1 MWMLLWKRASS
12 GCLPA
17 LAEDSPDRI
26 RLPADAFCLGKE
38 PLKDTGH
45 ICTGN
50 TTEKTGRKNGFRRD
64 PLLTKEAAA
73 SIIRDIEGPAEDGRA

>member
-1 MWMLLWKRASS
+1 MRMLLWKRAPS

-17 LAEDSPDRI
+17 LAADSPDRI

-45 ICTGN
+45 MCTGN
-50 TTEKTGRKNGFRRD
+50 TPEKTGRKNGFRRD
-64 PLLTKEAAA
+64 SLLTKEAAA
-73 SIIRDIEGPAEDGRA
+73 LIVRGIEGPAEDGRA